1 MSQQFQLVS
10 AILARAAKQAGIQG
24 QDDRWPLSEQLS
36 QFNASAGELRVR
48 LTNLGFEWF
57 LERLTT
63 ATLPT
68 TPAATGETFAEID
81 WPLAAQ
87 RIYRIDVLFQ
97 TGLWL
102 PLRMTTVGGI
112 RDYQLFHNFWDVPG
126 ISDGPCAFALRK
138 APFNTTSSETVGKIM
153 IAPVPRTARSYTIFY
168 LANFADMAS
177 TDVFNGHA
185 SFIEWI
191 VQDMVCKMAEADNDS
206 NETYQIAM
214 LERQRLETLFASEAP
229 KTQQSHADIPRRV
242 EDVTEL
248 YGWGVP
254 TMVP

>member
-1 MSQQFQLVS
+1 MTQQFQLVS
-10 AILARAAKQAGIQG
+10 AIITRAQRQAGIQG
-24 QDDRWPLSEQLS
+24 QDDRHTAAELLA

-57 LERLTT
+57 LERGAT

-68 TPAATGETFAEID
+68 TAAATGETYAEID

-102 PLRMTTVGGI
+102 PLRPVTIGGL
-112 RDYQLFHNFWDVPG
+112 RDFQLFHNLWDVPG

-138 APFNTTSSETVGKIM
+138 APFGTAAVETVGKIM
-153 IAPVPRTARSYTIFY
+153 IAPLPRTARSYAIFY
-168 LANFADMAS
+168 LANFSDMLS
-177 TDVFNGHA
+177 TDTFNGHA

-191 VQDMVCKMAEADNDS
+191 VQDMVCKISEVDNDS
-206 NETYQIAM
+206 NSTYQIAM
-214 LERQRLETLFASEAP
+214 LERTRLETLFASEAP
-229 KTQQSHADIPRRV
+229 KTQLAAADVPRNAEFADRA
-242 EDVTEL
+242 
-248 YGWGVP
+248 WFP

>member
-10 AILARAAKQAGIQG
+10 AIIARAARQAGIQG
-24 QDDRWPLSEQLS
+24 QDDRHTAAEQLA

-57 LERLTT
+57 LERLAT
-63 ATLPT
+63 ASLPT
-68 TPAATGETFAEID
+68 TAAASGETYAEID

-97 TGLWL
+97 TDLWL
-102 PLRMTTVGGI
+102 PLKMVSIGGL
-112 RDYQLFHNFWDVPG
+112 RDFQRFRNLWDVPG

-138 APFNTTSSETVGKIM
+138 APFNTTNSETVGKIM
-153 IAPVPRTARSYTIFY
+153 IAPVPRTARSYTMFY
-168 LANFADMAS
+168 LANFSDMAS
-177 TDVFNGHA
+177 TDTYNGHA

-191 VQDMVCKMAEADNDS
+191 VQDMVCKYSEVDNDS
-206 NETYQIAM
+206 NSTYQIAM
-214 LERQRLETLFASEAP
+214 LERQRLEALFASEAP
-229 KTQQSHADIPRRV
+229 KTQQAHADVPRRS
-242 EDVTEL
+242 DFSGDW
-248 YGWGVP
+248 GWEP